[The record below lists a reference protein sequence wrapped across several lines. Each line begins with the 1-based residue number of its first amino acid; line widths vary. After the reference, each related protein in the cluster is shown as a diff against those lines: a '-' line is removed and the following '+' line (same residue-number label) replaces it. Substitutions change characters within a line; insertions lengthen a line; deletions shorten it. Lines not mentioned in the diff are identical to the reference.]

1 MKKIQCITTKK
12 IQCKTIENY
21 VVDIATKIINGHNK
35 LELIFGNKYEVHYGI
50 HQGIYEYVGKV
61 VENKLYPNNNLF
73 VGEHLFRKCESG
85 EISFG
90 YHGTHSPFEFTRIV
104 KPINE

>member
-1 MKKIQCITTKK
+1 MKTTKR
-12 IQCKTIENY
+12 IENY
-21 VVDIATKIINGHNK
+21 VVDITPKTINGHY
-35 LELIFGNKYEVHYGI
+35 ELNLIVGHKYEIHYGI

-61 VENKLYPNNNLF
+61 VENKLYPNNELF
-73 VGEHLFRKCESG
+73 VGEHLFRNCKSG

-104 KPINE
+104 RE